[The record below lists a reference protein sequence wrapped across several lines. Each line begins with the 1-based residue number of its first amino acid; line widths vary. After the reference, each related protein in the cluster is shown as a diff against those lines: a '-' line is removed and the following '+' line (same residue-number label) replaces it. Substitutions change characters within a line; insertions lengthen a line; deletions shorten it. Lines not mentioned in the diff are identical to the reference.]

1 MDSFKVEFYPQHK
14 HQKYQPY
21 FFSVL
26 GILYIILGFI
36 NISRYD
42 EYSFHDWIWI
52 IFGIVFLFLSF
63 YQKRYTSKY
72 IIELTDIFFYIK
84 QSVFKKLKINWTEIK
99 EIHIKPISIEFLLKA
114 GKTENISLGNVG
126 YQNVLDIKEKLFE
139 FAKHNNI
146 PIK

>member
-1 MDSFKVEFYPQHK
+1 MDSFKVELYPLLKQ
-14 HQKYQPY
+14 QKYQPY

-42 EYSFHDWIWI
+42 EYSFRDWIWI

-84 QSVFKKLKINWTEIK
+84 QSVFKKLKINWTEIM
-99 EIHIKPISIEFLLKA
+99 EIHIKPISIECFIIYSSF
-114 GKTENISLGNVG
+114 GFCVFFISISN
-126 YQNVLDIKEKLFE
+126 
-139 FAKHNNI
+139 
-146 PIK
+146 